1 MIARL
6 TRSSLLE
13 VMHHDY
19 IRTARAKGLR
29 EIAVISHHALKNALI
44 PVVTIMAIQVAGL
57 LSGAVITEAV
67 FGIPGDRTAVGQR
80 HPGPRHA
87 AAAGIRAVRDG
98 AGDPRQSGGRYSLFH
113 PRSPGAL
120 PFGQGQ
126 ELSLSPTALTEPVA
140 LEEIRAASLLR
151 DAVAA
156 FRRNHLAMAGLLFVL
171 LLALLAIFAPLV
183 SPYNPYIVDLDNS
196 LLPPSLHHWLGTDN
210 FGRDV
215 LTRILYGARIS
226 LVVGLVPSFI
236 ALVIGTAMGI
246 LSGYVGGRTDFVVMR
261 LADMMIAFPS
271 LLLAMVVMY
280 TLGAN
285 LFNIFIALALV
296 GWAGVARVVR
306 AQTLAL
312 KEKEFIEAARANGTS
327 RLTIMGHHIFPN
339 VVPTLIVLFSLSI
352 PDAIMWEL
360 SLSFLGV
367 GVQPPDSSWGLLVS
381 AGKDYLFQ
389 APMVAVAPGVAILI
403 AVLAFNF
410 VGDGL
415 RDALDPSMKG

>member
-1 MIARL
+1 MSQSTISIA
-6 TRSSLLE
+6 
-13 VMHHDY
+13 
-19 IRTARAKGLR
+19 
-29 EIAVISHHALKNALI
+29 
-44 PVVTIMAIQVAGL
+44 
-57 LSGAVITEAV
+57 
-67 FGIPGDRTAVGQR
+67 
-80 HPGPRHA
+80 
-87 AAAGIRAVRDG
+87 
-98 AGDPRQSGGRYSLFH
+98 
-113 PRSPGAL
+113 
-120 PFGQGQ
+120 
-126 ELSLSPTALTEPVA
+126 EPILV
-140 LEEIRAASLLR
+140 EEIRAASFLR
-151 DAVAA
+151 DAITA
-156 FRRNHLAMAGLLFVL
+156 FRRNRLAMVGLLFVL

-183 SPYNPYIVDLDNS
+183 SPYNPYIVDLDQQ

-215 LTRILYGARIS
+215 LTRIIYGARIS

-236 ALVIGTAMGI
+236 SLVIGTVMGI

-306 AQTLAL
+306 SQTLAL
-312 KEKEFIEAARANGTS
+312 KEKEFIEAARANGTTQS
-327 RLTIMGHHIFPN
+327 TVMAHHIFPN

-352 PDAIMWEL
+352 PDAIMWES

-367 GVQPPDSSWGLLVS
+367 GVQPPAASWGLLVS
-381 AGKDYLFQ
+381 TGKDYLVQ
-389 APMVAVAPGVAILI
+389 APMFAVAPGGAILL

>member
-1 MIARL
+1 MSQSTISIA
-6 TRSSLLE
+6 
-13 VMHHDY
+13 
-19 IRTARAKGLR
+19 
-29 EIAVISHHALKNALI
+29 
-44 PVVTIMAIQVAGL
+44 
-57 LSGAVITEAV
+57 
-67 FGIPGDRTAVGQR
+67 
-80 HPGPRHA
+80 
-87 AAAGIRAVRDG
+87 
-98 AGDPRQSGGRYSLFH
+98 
-113 PRSPGAL
+113 
-120 PFGQGQ
+120 
-126 ELSLSPTALTEPVA
+126 EPILV
-140 LEEIRAASLLR
+140 EEIRAASFLR
-151 DAVAA
+151 DAITA
-156 FRRNHLAMAGLLFVL
+156 FRRNRLAMVGLLFVL

-183 SPYNPYIVDLDNS
+183 SPYNPYIVDLDQQ

-215 LTRILYGARIS
+215 LTRIIYGARIS
-226 LVVGLVPSFI
+226 LVVGIVPSFI
-236 ALVIGTAMGI
+236 SLVIGTVMGI

-306 AQTLAL
+306 SQTLAL
-312 KEKEFIEAARANGTS
+312 KEKEFIEAARANGTAQS
-327 RLTIMGHHIFPN
+327 TVMAHHIFPN

-352 PDAIMWEL
+352 PDAIMWES

-367 GVQPPDSSWGLLVS
+367 GVQPPAASWGLLVS
-381 AGKDYLFQ
+381 TGKDYLFQ
-389 APMVAVAPGVAILI
+389 APMFAVAPGVAILL

>member
-1 MIARL
+1 VSQSTASIA
-6 TRSSLLE
+6 E
-13 VMHHDY
+13 PINVDD
-19 IRTARAKGLR
+19 IR
-29 EIAVISHHALKNALI
+29 
-44 PVVTIMAIQVAGL
+44 
-57 LSGAVITEAV
+57 EAS
-67 FGIPGDRTAVGQR
+67 F
-80 HPGPRHA
+80 
-87 AAAGIRAVRDG
+87 
-98 AGDPRQSGGRYSLFH
+98 
-113 PRSPGAL
+113 
-120 PFGQGQ
+120 
-126 ELSLSPTALTEPVA
+126 
-140 LEEIRAASLLR
+140 LR
-151 DAVAA
+151 DATAA
-156 FRRNHLAMAGLLFVL
+156 FRRNRLATSGLLFVI

-183 SPYNPYIVDLDNS
+183 SPYNPYIVDLDQQ

-215 LTRILYGARIS
+215 LTRIIYGARIS

-236 ALVIGTAMGI
+236 SLVIGTGMGI

-285 LFNIFIALALV
+285 LINIFIALALV

-306 AQTLAL
+306 SQTLAL
-312 KEKEFIEAARANGTS
+312 KEKEFIEAARANGTT
-327 RLTIMGHHIFPN
+327 RLTVMAHHIFPN

-352 PDAIMWEL
+352 PDAIMWES

-367 GVQPPDSSWGLLVS
+367 GVQPPTASWGLLVS

-389 APMVAVAPGVAILI
+389 APLVAVAPGAAILL

-415 RDALDPSMKG
+415 RDALDPSLKG

>member
-1 MIARL
+1 
-6 TRSSLLE
+6 
-13 VMHHDY
+13 
-19 IRTARAKGLR
+19 
-29 EIAVISHHALKNALI
+29 
-44 PVVTIMAIQVAGL
+44 
-57 LSGAVITEAV
+57 
-67 FGIPGDRTAVGQR
+67 
-80 HPGPRHA
+80 
-87 AAAGIRAVRDG
+87 
-98 AGDPRQSGGRYSLFH
+98 
-113 PRSPGAL
+113 
-120 PFGQGQ
+120 
-126 ELSLSPTALTEPVA
+126 LSLSPTALTEPVA
-140 LEEIRAASLLR
+140 FEEIRAASLLR

-196 LLPPSLHHWLGTDN
+196 LLPPSLQHWLGTDN

-352 PDAIMWEL
+352 PDAIMWES

-367 GVQPPDSSWGLLVS
+367 GVQPPASSWGLLVS